1 MADEPS
7 TDARPPPLRLPVGSV
22 RALITLAVLGTVWV
36 QLLRGKTTS
45 EELRDTMLLVLGY
58 YFGVQRLAKAD
69 AFAPQP
75 ERTSNEDD
83 PMHLPMALLRALIVV
98 GFGAVAWKLHQAGK
112 LLPDPPPMLVL
123 AVTFLGGAIAR
134 STVRA
139 VGGSLPGR
147 LGGCAGHL
155 AAAVTLL
162 VVFGFCGVELLERR
176 AAVPHYTPVAFMA
189 VIGFYLGKR

>member
-1 MADEPS
+1 MADDAPEPAP
-7 TDARPPPLRLPVGSV
+7 TPPLRLPVGSV
-22 RALITLAVLGTVWV
+22 RALITLSVLGTVWA
-36 QLLRGKTTS
+36 QLLLGKTTS

-58 YFGVQRLAKAD
+58 YFGVQRLARAD

-75 ERTSNEDD
+75 ERTSNPGD
-83 PMHLPMALLRALIVV
+83 PLHVPMWLLRLLIVL
-98 GFGAVAWKLHQAGK
+98 GFGAVAWKLHQTGK

-139 VGGSLPGR
+139 AGGSLPGQ
-147 LGGCAGHL
+147 LGSCAGHL
-155 AAAVTLL
+155 GAAVTLA
-162 VVFGFCGVELLERR
+162 VVLGFCGVELLERR
-176 AAVPHYTPVAFMA
+176 AQVPHHAPVAFMA